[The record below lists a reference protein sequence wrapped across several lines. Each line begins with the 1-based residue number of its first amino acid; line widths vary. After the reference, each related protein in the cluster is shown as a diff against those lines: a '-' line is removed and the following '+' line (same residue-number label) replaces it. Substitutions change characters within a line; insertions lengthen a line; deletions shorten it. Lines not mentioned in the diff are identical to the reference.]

1 MHKKIY
7 ILLVSLLAL
16 MACGKE
22 RIKDPEFGAGDY
34 PRIYDIKNVFVSP
47 VLILPPGQT
56 ANYTGLLYSPAGKV
70 KISWKVNG
78 EQKSA
83 DTTFSFTPPAPGE
96 YTLSLEVEYG
106 GLKSNRAVNILV
118 PPPTYTLKPY
128 NKVVNA
134 YLSDAGTAKSLN
146 YEQLTHVTF
155 QAGRVSS
162 DGSVDFSAGETNQRM
177 DEVVAR
183 GHIAGKAV
191 LLGLTG
197 RLSPIDGWAIYEAN
211 DFGSAIKDPA
221 TRAALVNT
229 VKNYV
234 TAKRLDGVD
243 VMMSDVNSGAY
254 AANQAAMAPF
264 INELKAALPA
274 GSIVTAT
281 VGAGWQHWD
290 YPSLAAATW
299 VNVRAFEDGIHV
311 GPAAPRGQASGYEYM
326 VAAARIWTDFHLP
339 ADKLVIGIPAFGLRY
354 NAIDANGN
362 NEGWASYDYV
372 PYRTILGMDPAAAT
386 KEKVEKNF
394 GIYYNGQPLAKKKAE
409 QIKLAGFKGAYLWAV
424 DYDSNDD
431 KSLLK
436 EIYNALK

>member
-16 MACGKE
+16 MACDKE

-34 PRIYDIKNVFVSP
+34 PRIFDIKNAFVSP
-47 VLILPPGQT
+47 VVILAPGQA
-56 ANYTGLLYSPAGKV
+56 ANYTGLLYSPASKV

-78 EQKSA
+78 EQKSS
-83 DTTFSFTPPAPGE
+83 DTTFSFTPPGPGE
-96 YTLSLEVEYG
+96 YTVLLDVEYG
-106 GLKSNRAVNILV
+106 GLKSTRTTNILV

-162 DGSVDFSAGETNQRM
+162 NGALDLSAGETNQRM

-191 LLGLTG
+191 LLGLSG
-197 RLSPIDGWAIYEAN
+197 RLSAIDGWAIYEAN
-211 DFGSAIKDPA
+211 DFGQAIKDA
-221 TRAALVNT
+221 GTRAALVTT

-234 TAKRLDGVD
+234 TAKKLDGVD

-254 AANQAAMAPF
+254 AGNLAAMAPF

-311 GPAAPRGQASGYEYM
+311 GPAAPRGQASSYDYM
-326 VAAARIWTDFHLP
+326 LAAAKIWVDFHLP

-354 NAIDANGN
+354 NAVDANGN

-372 PYRTILGMDPAAAT
+372 AYKAILGMDPAAAG
-386 KEKVEKNF
+386 KEKVDKNF
-394 GIYYNGQPLAKKKAE
+394 GIYYNGQPLAKKKAD
-409 QIKLAGFKGAYLWAV
+409 QIKLAGFKGAYLWAA
-424 DYDSNDD
+424 DFDSNDD